1 MSHMTETLHDDAS
14 RTAVTAGAI
23 AGGEAAARAFAA
35 RRHGVF
41 IDGEVVHPPGERIVV
56 EDPATEEPLAE
67 VPLAGAGTVDQA
79 VAAARAAFDDGRW
92 SRLDPVEQEAIL
104 RRLAGLVEQ
113 HADELAWLE
122 LLDNGK
128 AMVEARGDVAG
139 TARVLH
145 YYAGWP
151 TKLRGDVHATD
162 RRFLALTVHE
172 PVGVCGQIIPWNYPL
187 LMASWKLGPA
197 LAAGNAVV
205 LKPAEQTP
213 LSALRVAELCLEAGI
228 PPGVVNVVTGD
239 GTTGAAL
246 AAHRGLDKVAFTGST
261 EAGRSV
267 MAAASHAI
275 TRVTLELGGKNPN
288 VVFADADL
296 DAAVE
301 GALAGAFENAGQA
314 CIAGSRLLVE
324 RAAHDEVVARVAERA
339 RAIEVG
345 PGWREGVELGPLVS
359 AEQRARVLGY
369 VEGAAAEGAALVTG
383 DAALPGPG
391 HYVRPAVVGDVSP
404 AMRIFR
410 DEVFGPVVTV
420 TPFEGDDEAVALAN
434 DTRYGLA
441 AAVWTR
447 DGGRAIALAR
457 RIRSGTVWVNA
468 YGSIRPEVP
477 FGGFGESGLGRELG
491 AHGLAAYTEPKS
503 LFVSV

>member
-1 MSHMTETLHDDAS
+1 
-14 RTAVTAGAI
+14 
-23 AGGEAAARAFAA
+23 
-35 RRHGVF
+35 
-41 IDGEVVHPPGERIVV
+41 
-56 EDPATEEPLAE
+56 
-67 VPLAGAGTVDQA
+67 
-79 VAAARAAFDDGRW
+79 
-92 SRLDPVEQEAIL
+92 
-104 RRLAGLVEQ
+104 
-113 HADELAWLE
+113 
-122 LLDNGK
+122 
-128 AMVEARGDVAG
+128 
-139 TARVLH
+139 
-145 YYAGWP
+145 
-151 TKLRGDVHATD
+151 
-162 RRFLALTVHE
+162 
-172 PVGVCGQIIPWNYPL
+172 
-187 LMASWKLGPA
+187 
-197 LAAGNAVV
+197 
-205 LKPAEQTP
+205 
-213 LSALRVAELCLEAGI
+213 
-228 PPGVVNVVTGD
+228 
-239 GTTGAAL
+239 
-246 AAHRGLDKVAFTGST
+246 
-261 EAGRSV
+261 
-267 MAAASHAI
+267 
-275 TRVTLELGGKNPN
+275 
-288 VVFADADL
+288 VFADADL

-339 RAIEVG
+339 RAIDVG

-369 VEGAAAEGAALVTG
+369 VEGAAADGAALVTG

-391 HYVRPAVVGDVSP
+391 HYVRPAVVGAVEP
-404 AMRIFR
+404 GMRIFR

-420 TPFEGDDEAVALAN
+420 TPFDGEDEAVALAN

-457 RIRSGTVWVNA
+457 RIRAGTVWVNA